1 MSGDLKL
8 ISRKWSF
15 VKIFVQI
22 HTEDIPS
29 LRRSKGFS
37 VLPLKKNRVFPAWF
51 QRPSCSFKHKEMTLV

>member
-37 VLPLKKNRVFPAWF
+37 VLPLKKTEFF
-51 QRPSCSFKHKEMTLV
+51 QPGFKDQAVASSTKR